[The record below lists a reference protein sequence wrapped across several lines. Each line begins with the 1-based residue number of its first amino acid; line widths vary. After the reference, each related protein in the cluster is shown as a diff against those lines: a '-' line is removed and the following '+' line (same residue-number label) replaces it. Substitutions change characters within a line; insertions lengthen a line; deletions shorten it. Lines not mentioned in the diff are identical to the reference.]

1 MAQVIQHK
9 RGGLDNLKNID
20 PVYRGEF
27 VLATGSLSIHNADG
41 ANGTQDVEI
50 AFIGGVSDY
59 EPVTKFLSGGGLP
72 SVTTATHGTYLDG
85 IIWYDSSSGQQYQL
99 NATVTATEAGAA
111 DYTGSHVAI
120 TSPVSNGQGLIG
132 VAEDGTYTDGLF
144 TDFTSTTPVGT
155 AVDRFNEI
163 LKALSPA
170 PAPDLDDI
178 DGNDTGVSAEL
189 SFGSSF
195 AISGYVS
202 ASGIGSLS
210 AVDQDGTFTVTSA
223 GNDLRRGV
231 FNGST
236 TIDGDLNEDVAQDG
250 INYPANAFGDANL
263 GTLQLEVNGS
273 NVHSVD
279 LTSVTSGTF
288 TNANGSGFTLSNTAS
303 AQFPDTTELDTFQH
317 RTGTWLV
324 HPNDQNEY
332 GWNYARVKHV
342 VGATTKT
349 TNYVTWVND
358 PSASNAANDVNFTE
372 EILANLSLSGT
383 NYISGV
389 KYFTAGTAEYTA
401 SFENAYINVYSSAA
415 DAISYNEGNINAV
428 SSEVMPALSGADPAT
443 KTVTL
448 NKTLTLPSNTR
459 LIDSSTSLLQDIS
472 ISTTVKKPLRSNVT
486 SIALTSGSFLYN
498 NESNTS
504 TLTSETFRKENYRIK
519 AGTYATQAS
528 IPTTSGDTGYWED
541 GSFNLGNVDLS
552 SENGL
557 LVYNRRLISPTNG
570 TYSLN
575 GGDFDGAVTNGPSSN
590 ADYSSIAN
598 STELTFYR
606 IFRNTTGG
614 TVFQF
619 DLTLAGAGTL
629 TDTLSA
635 ASNTFKLELS
645 APDQFLGFRSANNN
659 TYVLGTKDTSV
670 PLTNRYNFDEGID
683 NNQYLIVK
691 VTARGDWT
699 GYFTSM
705 AVSFG

>member
-9 RGGLDNLKNID
+9 RGGLGALKNIN
-20 PVYRGEF
+20 PIYRGEI
-27 VLATGSLSIHNADG
+27 VLATGSLYIYNSTGNS
-41 ANGTQDVEI
+41 TQDVEI

-59 EPVTKFLSGGGLP
+59 EPLTRFLSGGGLP
-72 SVTTATHGTYLDG
+72 SVTTGTYGTYLDG
-85 IIWYDSSSGQQYQL
+85 ILWYDSSSGQQYEL
-99 NATVTATEAGAA
+99 RATVTNDAA
-111 DYTGSHVAI
+111 NTAPFTGSHVVVTGPVVGGATAI
-120 TSPVSNGQGLIG
+120 GT
-132 VAEDGTYTDGLF
+132 AEDGTYTDGLF
-144 TDFTSTTPVGT
+144 TDFTSATPIGT

-210 AVDQDGTFTVTSA
+210 AVDQDGTFAVTSA

-236 TIDGDLNEDVAQDG
+236 TIDGDLNEDVVADG

-263 GTLQLEVNGS
+263 GTLYLELNGS
-273 NVHSVD
+273 NIHSVD
-279 LTSVTSGTF
+279 LTTFTSGDDV
-288 TNANGSGFTLSNTAS
+288 NGNGSGFNLTITSS
-303 AQFPDTTELDTFQH
+303 AQFPDTTELDAFQH
-317 RTGTWLV
+317 RTGTWKV

-415 DAISYNEGNINAV
+415 DAISYNETNINAV
-428 SSEVMPALSGADPAT
+428 SSEVMPALSGADPASE
-443 KTVTL
+443 TVTL

-459 LIDSSTSLLQDIS
+459 ILNSNIA

-486 SIALTSGSFLYN
+486 STSLTSGSFLYN

-504 TLTSETFRKENYRIK
+504 TLTSETFRKENYRVK
-519 AGTYATQAS
+519 AATYATQGS
-528 IPTTSGDTGYWED
+528 VPTTSGNTGYWED

-590 ADYSSIAN
+590 ADYSGIA
-598 STELTFYR
+598 SGTSLTFYR
-606 IFRNTTGG
+606 IFKNTTGG
-614 TVFQF
+614 TVFSF
-619 DLTLAGAGTL
+619 DLNIQGTGTL
-629 TDTLSA
+629 V
-635 ASNTFKLELS
+635 ASPASGNQFKMEFRLPTNS
-645 APDQFLGFRSANNN
+645 TTGFGTTWIDGTNG
-659 TYVLGTKDTSV
+659 TYVVGTLDTSLD
-670 PLTNRYNFDEGID
+670 LTNEYTTLTQGIS
-683 NNQYLIVK
+683 NNDYIVVR

-699 GYFTSM
+699 GFIDAMSVT
-705 AVSFG
+705 F

>member
-9 RGGLDNLKNID
+9 RGGLGALKNIN
-20 PVYRGEF
+20 PIYRGEI
-27 VLATGSLSIHNADG
+27 VLATGSLYIYNSTGNS
-41 ANGTQDVEI
+41 TQDVEI

-59 EPVTKFLSGGGLP
+59 EPLTRFLSGGGLP
-72 SVTTATHGTYLDG
+72 SVTTGTYGTYLDG
-85 IIWYDSSSGQQYQL
+85 ILWYDSSSGQQYEL
-99 NATVTATEAGAA
+99 RATVTNDAA
-111 DYTGSHVAI
+111 NTAPFTGSHVVVTGPVVGGATAI
-120 TSPVSNGQGLIG
+120 GT
-132 VAEDGTYTDGLF
+132 AEDGTYTDGLF
-144 TDFTSTTPVGT
+144 TDFTSATPIGT

-210 AVDQDGTFTVTSA
+210 AVDQDGTFAVTSA

-236 TIDGDLNEDVAQDG
+236 TIDGDLNEDVVADG

-263 GTLQLEVNGS
+263 GTLYLELNGS
-273 NVHSVD
+273 NIHSVD
-279 LTSVTSGTF
+279 LTTFTSGDDV
-288 TNANGSGFTLSNTAS
+288 NGNGSGFNLTITSS
-303 AQFPDTTELDTFQH
+303 AQFPDTTELDAFQH
-317 RTGTWLV
+317 RTGTWKV

-415 DAISYNEGNINAV
+415 DAISYNETNINAV
-428 SSEVMPALSGADPAT
+428 SSEVMPALSGADPASE
-443 KTVTL
+443 TVTL

-459 LIDSSTSLLQDIS
+459 ILNSNIA

-486 SIALTSGSFLYN
+486 STSLTSGSFLYN

-504 TLTSETFRKENYRIK
+504 TLTSETFRKENYRVK
-519 AGTYATQAS
+519 AADYATQGS
-528 IPTTSGDTGYWED
+528 VPTTSGDTGYWED

-590 ADYSSIAN
+590 ADYSGIA
-598 STELTFYR
+598 SGTSLTFYR
-606 IFRNTTGG
+606 IFKNTTGG
-614 TVFQF
+614 TVFSF
-619 DLTLAGAGTL
+619 DLNIQGTGTL
-629 TDTLSA
+629 V
-635 ASNTFKLELS
+635 ASPASGNQFKMEFRLPTNS
-645 APDQFLGFRSANNN
+645 TTGFGTTWIDGTNG
-659 TYVLGTKDTSV
+659 TYVVGTLDTSLD
-670 PLTNRYNFDEGID
+670 LTNEYTTLTQGIS
-683 NNQYLIVK
+683 NNDYIVVR

-699 GYFTSM
+699 GFIDAMSVT
-705 AVSFG
+705 F

>member
-20 PVYRGEF
+20 PIYRGEI
-27 VLATGSLSIHNADG
+27 VLATGSLYIYNSTGNS
-41 ANGTQDVEI
+41 TQDVEI

-59 EPVTKFLSGGGLP
+59 EPLTRFLSGGGLP
-72 SVTTATHGTYLDG
+72 SVTTGTYDTYLDG
-85 IIWYDSSSGQQYQL
+85 ILWYDSSSGQQYEL
-99 NATVTATEAGAA
+99 RATVTNDAA
-111 DYTGSHVAI
+111 NSAPFTSSHVAV
-120 TSPVSNGQGLIG
+120 TGPVVGGSTVIGL
-132 VAEDGTYTDGLF
+132 AEDGTYTDGLF

-195 AISGYVS
+195 DVSGYVS

-210 AVDQDGTFTVTSA
+210 AVDQDGTFAVTSA

-236 TIDGDLNEDVAQDG
+236 TIDGDLNEDVAADG

-273 NVHSVD
+273 NIHSVD

-303 AQFPDTTELDTFQH
+303 AQFPDTTELDAFQH

-415 DAISYNEGNINAV
+415 DAISYNETNINTV

-443 KTVTL
+443 ETVTL
-448 NKTLTLPSNTR
+448 NKGITLPSNTR
-459 LIDSSTSLLQDIS
+459 ILNSNIA

-486 SIALTSGSFLYN
+486 STSLTSGSFLYN

-504 TLTSETFRKENYRIK
+504 TLTSETFRKENYRVK
-519 AGTYATQAS
+519 AADYATQGS
-528 IPTTSGDTGYWED
+528 VPTTSGDTGYWED
-541 GSFNLGNVDLS
+541 GSSNLGNVDLS

-557 LVYNRRLISPTNG
+557 LVYDRRLISPTNG

-590 ADYSSIAN
+590 ADYSGIA
-598 STELTFYR
+598 SGTSLTFYR
-606 IFRNTTGG
+606 IFKNTTGG
-614 TVFQF
+614 TVFSFNLNIQGTGTLVASPASGNQF
-619 DLTLAGAGTL
+619 KMEFRLPTNATPHGTAWIDGTNLANVVGSLDTSLDLTNEYTTL
-629 TDTLSA
+629 TQGIL
-635 ASNTFKLELS
+635 
-645 APDQFLGFRSANNN
+645 NN
-659 TYVLGTKDTSV
+659 D
-670 PLTNRYNFDEGID
+670 F
-683 NNQYLIVK
+683 IVVR

-699 GYFTSM
+699 GFIDAMSVT
-705 AVSFG
+705 F

>member
-72 SVTTATHGTYLDG
+72 SITTGTHGTYLDG
-85 IIWYDSSSGQQYQL
+85 ILWYDSSSGQQYQL

-120 TSPVSNGQGLIG
+120 TSPVSNGQGAIG
-132 VAEDGTYTDGLF
+132 AAEDGTYTDGLF
-144 TDFTSTTPVGT
+144 TDFTSTTTIGT

-178 DGNDTGVSAEL
+178 DSNDTGVSAEL

-195 AISGYVS
+195 DELGYVL

-236 TIDGDLNEDVAQDG
+236 TIDGDLNEDVAADG

-279 LTSVTSGTF
+279 LTTFTSGDDL
-288 TNANGSGFTLSNTAS
+288 NANGSGFNLTITSS
-303 AQFPDTTELDTFQH
+303 AQFDDATELDVFQH
-317 RTGTWLV
+317 RTGTWKV

-332 GWNYARVKHV
+332 GWNYARVKHI

-358 PSASNAANDVNFTE
+358 LSASNAANDVNFIDE
-372 EILANLSLSGT
+372 ELANLSLSGT

-415 DAISYNEGNINAV
+415 DAISYNETNINSV
-428 SSEVMPALSGADPAT
+428 SSETLPALSGEDPAT

-448 NKTLTLPSNTR
+448 NKDITLPSNTR
-459 LIDSSTSLLQDIS
+459 ILNSNIA
-472 ISTTVKKPLRSNVT
+472 ISTTVKKPLRSNIT
-486 SIALTSGSFLYN
+486 STSLTSGSFLYN

-519 AGTYATQAS
+519 AGTYATQGS
-528 IPTTSGDTGYWED
+528 VPTTSEDTGYWED
-541 GSFNLGNVDLS
+541 DSFNLGNVDLND
-552 SENGL
+552 ENGL
-557 LVYNRRLISPTNG
+557 LVYDRKLISPTNG
-570 TYSLN
+570 TFSLN
-575 GGDFDGAVTNGPSSN
+575 GGDFNGAVTNGPADN
-590 ADYSSIAN
+590 ADYSGIA
-598 STELTFYR
+598 SDTSLTFYR
-606 IFRNTTGG
+606 IFRNTTGEA
-614 TVFQF
+614 VFQF
-619 DLTLAGAGTL
+619 NLTLAGVGTL
-629 TDTLSA
+629 VSSP
-635 ASNTFKLELS
+635 ASGNQFKLEFRLPTNS
-645 APDQFLGFRSANNN
+645 GTGFGTAYLDGTDG
-659 TYVLGTKDTSV
+659 TYVVGALDTSV
-670 PLTNRYNFDEGID
+670 GLTNTYTTLTQGIS
-683 NNQYLIVK
+683 NNDYIIVR
-691 VTARGDWT
+691 VTARADWT
-699 GYFTSM
+699 GYFTAMSV
-705 AVSFG
+705 AF

>member
-20 PVYRGEF
+20 PIYRGEI
-27 VLATGSLSIHNADG
+27 VLATGSLYIYNSTGNS
-41 ANGTQDVEI
+41 TQDVEI

-59 EPVTKFLSGGGLP
+59 EPLTRFLSGGGLP
-72 SVTTATHGTYLDG
+72 SVTTGTYDTYLDG
-85 IIWYDSSSGQQYQL
+85 ILWYDSSSGQQYEL
-99 NATVTATEAGAA
+99 RATVTNDAA
-111 DYTGSHVAI
+111 NTAPFTGSHVVVTGPVVGGATAI
-120 TSPVSNGQGLIG
+120 GT
-132 VAEDGTYTDGLF
+132 AEDGTYTDGLF
-144 TDFTSTTPVGT
+144 TDFTSATPVGT

-236 TIDGDLNEDVAQDG
+236 TIDGDLNEDVAADG

-263 GTLQLEVNGS
+263 GTLYLELNGS
-273 NVHSVD
+273 NIHSVD

-303 AQFPDTTELDTFQH
+303 AQFPDTTELDAFQH

-415 DAISYNEGNINAV
+415 DAISYNETNINTV

-448 NKTLTLPSNTR
+448 NKGITLPSNTR
-459 LIDSSTSLLQDIS
+459 ILNSNIA

-486 SIALTSGSFLYN
+486 STSLTSGSFLYN

-504 TLTSETFRKENYRIK
+504 TLTSETFRKENYRVK
-519 AGTYATQAS
+519 AADYATQGS
-528 IPTTSGDTGYWED
+528 VPTTSGNTGYWED

-557 LVYNRRLISPTNG
+557 LVYNRILISPTNG

-575 GGDFDGAVTNGPSSN
+575 GGDFDGAVTNGPASN
-590 ADYSSIAN
+590 ADYSGIAS
-598 STELTFYR
+598 STNLTFYR
-606 IFRNTTGG
+606 IFKNTTGG
-614 TVFQF
+614 TVFSFNLNIQGTGTLVASPASGNQF
-619 DLTLAGAGTL
+619 KMEFRLPTNSTTGFGTTWIDGTNGSYVVGTLDTSLDLTNEYTTL
-629 TDTLSA
+629 TQGI
-635 ASNTFKLELS
+635 SNN
-645 APDQFLGFRSANNN
+645 D
-659 TYVLGTKDTSV
+659 Y
-670 PLTNRYNFDEGID
+670 
-683 NNQYLIVK
+683 IVVR

-699 GYFTSM
+699 GFIDAMSVT
-705 AVSFG
+705 F

>member
-1 MAQVIQHK
+1 LYIY
-9 RGGLDNLKNID
+9 NS
-20 PVYRGEF
+20 
-27 VLATGSLSIHNADG
+27 TGNS
-41 ANGTQDVEI
+41 TQDVEI

-59 EPVTKFLSGGGLP
+59 EPLTRFLSGGGLP
-72 SVTTATHGTYLDG
+72 SVTTGTYDTYLDG
-85 IIWYDSSSGQQYQL
+85 ILWYDSSSGQQYEL
-99 NATVTATEAGAA
+99 RATVTNDAA
-111 DYTGSHVAI
+111 NTAPFTGSHVVVTGPVVGGATAI
-120 TSPVSNGQGLIG
+120 GT
-132 VAEDGTYTDGLF
+132 AEDGTYTDGLF
-144 TDFTSTTPVGT
+144 TDFTSATPVGT

-236 TIDGDLNEDVAQDG
+236 TIDGDLNEDVAADG

-263 GTLQLEVNGS
+263 GTLYLELNGS
-273 NVHSVD
+273 NIHSVD

-303 AQFPDTTELDTFQH
+303 AQFPDTTELDAFQH

-415 DAISYNEGNINAV
+415 DAISYNETNINTV

-448 NKTLTLPSNTR
+448 NKGITLPSNTR
-459 LIDSSTSLLQDIS
+459 ILNSNIA

-486 SIALTSGSFLYN
+486 STSLTSGSFLYN

-504 TLTSETFRKENYRIK
+504 TLTSETFRKENYRVK
-519 AGTYATQAS
+519 AADYATQGS
-528 IPTTSGDTGYWED
+528 VPTTSGNTGYWED

-557 LVYNRRLISPTNG
+557 LVYNRILISPTNG

-575 GGDFDGAVTNGPSSN
+575 GGDFDGAVTNGPASN
-590 ADYSSIAN
+590 ADYSGIAS
-598 STELTFYR
+598 STNLTFYR
-606 IFRNTTGG
+606 IFKNTTGG
-614 TVFQF
+614 TVFSFNLNIQGTGTLVASPASGNQF
-619 DLTLAGAGTL
+619 KMEFRLPTNSTTGFGTTWIDGTNGSYVVGTLDTSLDLTNEYTTL
-629 TDTLSA
+629 TQGI
-635 ASNTFKLELS
+635 SNN
-645 APDQFLGFRSANNN
+645 D
-659 TYVLGTKDTSV
+659 Y
-670 PLTNRYNFDEGID
+670 
-683 NNQYLIVK
+683 IVVR

-699 GYFTSM
+699 GFIDAMSVT
-705 AVSFG
+705 F

>member
-9 RGGLDNLKNID
+9 RGGLDALKNIN
-20 PVYRGEF
+20 PIYRGEI
-27 VLATGSLSIHNADG
+27 VLATGSLYIYNSTGNS
-41 ANGTQDVEI
+41 TQDVEI
-50 AFIGGVSDY
+50 AFIGGVADY
-59 EPVTKFLSGGGLP
+59 EPLTRFLSGGGLP
-72 SVTTATHGTYLDG
+72 SVTTGTYGTYLDG
-85 IIWYDSSSGQQYQL
+85 ILWYDSSSGQQYEL
-99 NATVTATEAGAA
+99 RATVTNDAA
-111 DYTGSHVAI
+111 NSAPFTSSHVAV
-120 TSPVSNGQGLIG
+120 TGPVVGGSTVIGL
-132 VAEDGTYTDGLF
+132 AEDGTYTDGLF

-195 AISGYVS
+195 DVSGYVS

-210 AVDQDGTFTVTSA
+210 AVDQDGTFAVTSA

-236 TIDGDLNEDVAQDG
+236 TIDGDLNEDVAADG

-273 NVHSVD
+273 NIHSVD
-279 LTSVTSGTF
+279 LTTFTSGDDL
-288 TNANGSGFTLSNTAS
+288 NGNNSGFNLTITSS
-303 AQFPDTTELDTFQH
+303 AQFPDTTELDAFQH
-317 RTGTWLV
+317 RTGTWKV

-358 PSASNAANDVNFTE
+358 PSASNAANAVNFTE
-372 EILANLSLSGT
+372 QILANLSLSGT

-415 DAISYNEGNINAV
+415 DAISYNETNINAV

-443 KTVTL
+443 ETVTL
-448 NKTLTLPSNTR
+448 NKGITLPSNTR
-459 LIDSSTSLLQDIS
+459 ILNSNIA

-486 SIALTSGSFLYN
+486 STSLTSGSFLYN

-504 TLTSETFRKENYRIK
+504 TLTSETFRKENYRVI
-519 AGTYATQAS
+519 AADYATQGS
-528 IPTTSGDTGYWED
+528 VPTTSGNTGYWED
-541 GSFNLGNVDLS
+541 GSSNLGNVDLS

-557 LVYNRRLISPTNG
+557 LVYDRRLISPTNG

-590 ADYSSIAN
+590 ADYSGIA
-598 STELTFYR
+598 SGTSLTFYR
-606 IFRNTTGG
+606 IFKNTTGG
-614 TVFQF
+614 TVFSF
-619 DLTLAGAGTL
+619 DLNIQGTGTL
-629 TDTLSA
+629 VSSP
-635 ASNTFKLELS
+635 ASGNQFKME
-645 APDQFLGFRSANNN
+645 FRLPTNATPHGTAWIDGTNLAN
-659 TYVLGTKDTSV
+659 VVGSLDTSLD
-670 PLTNRYNFDEGID
+670 LTNEYTTLTQGIL
-683 NNQYLIVK
+683 NNDFIVVR

-699 GYFTSM
+699 GFIDAMSVT
-705 AVSFG
+705 F

>member
-72 SVTTATHGTYLDG
+72 SITTGTHGTYLDG

-99 NATVTATEAGAA
+99 NATVTATAAGAA

-120 TSPVSNGQGLIG
+120 TSPVSNGQGAIG
-132 VAEDGTYTDGLF
+132 DAEDGTYTDGLF

-189 SFGSSF
+189 SFGSSY

-236 TIDGDLNEDVAQDG
+236 TIDGDLNEDVAADG

-263 GTLQLEVNGS
+263 GTLYLELNGS
-273 NVHSVD
+273 NIHSVD
-279 LTSVTSGTF
+279 LTTFTSGDDV
-288 TNANGSGFTLSNTAS
+288 NGNGSGFNLTITSS
-303 AQFPDTTELDTFQH
+303 AQFPDTTELDAFQH
-317 RTGTWLV
+317 RTGTWKV

-372 EILANLSLSGT
+372 EILDNLSLSGT

-415 DAISYNEGNINAV
+415 DAISYNETNINAV
-428 SSEVMPALSGADPAT
+428 SSEVMPALSGANPAT

-459 LIDSSTSLLQDIS
+459 ILNSNIA

-486 SIALTSGSFLYN
+486 STSLTSGSFLYN

-504 TLTSETFRKENYRIK
+504 TLTTETFRKENYRVK
-519 AGTYATQAS
+519 AATYATQGS
-528 IPTTSGDTGYWED
+528 VPTTSGDTGYWED

-552 SENGL
+552 TENGL
-557 LVYNRRLISPTNG
+557 LVYNRILISPTNG

-590 ADYSSIAN
+590 ADYSGIA
-598 STELTFYR
+598 SGTSLTFYR
-606 IFRNTTGG
+606 IFKNTTGG
-614 TVFQF
+614 TVFSF
-619 DLTLAGAGTL
+619 DLNIQGTGTL
-629 TDTLSA
+629 V
-635 ASNTFKLELS
+635 ASPASGNQFKMEFRLPTNS
-645 APDQFLGFRSANNN
+645 TTGFGTTWIDGTNG
-659 TYVLGTKDTSV
+659 TYVVGTLDTSLD
-670 PLTNRYNFDEGID
+670 LTNEYTTLTQGIS
-683 NNQYLIVK
+683 NNDYIVVR

-699 GYFTSM
+699 GFIDAMSVT
-705 AVSFG
+705 F

>member
-20 PVYRGEF
+20 PIYRGEF

-41 ANGTQDVEI
+41 SNGTQDVEI

-72 SVTTATHGTYLDG
+72 SITTGTHGTYLDG
-85 IIWYDSSSGQQYQL
+85 ILWYDSSSGQQYEL
-99 NATVTATEAGAA
+99 RATVTATTAGAA
-111 DYTGSHVAI
+111 EYTGSHIAI
-120 TSPVSNGQGLIG
+120 TSPVVNGQGAIG
-132 VAEDGTYTDGLF
+132 NAEDGTYTDGLF
-144 TDFTSTTPVGT
+144 TDFTTTTTVGT

-163 LKALSPA
+163 LKALAPS

-178 DGNDTGVSAEL
+178 DSNDTGVSAKL

-195 AISGYVS
+195 DVSGYVS
-202 ASGIGSLS
+202 ASGISGLS
-210 AVDQDGTFTVTSA
+210 AVDQDGTFSVTAA

-263 GTLQLEVNGS
+263 GTLYLELNGNNIHSIDLTTFTSGETVNG
-273 NVHSVD
+273 
-279 LTSVTSGTF
+279 
-288 TNANGSGFTLSNTAS
+288 NGSGFNLTITSS
-303 AQFPDTTELDTFQH
+303 AQFADTTELDVFQH
-317 RTGTWLV
+317 RTGTWKV

-332 GWNYARVKHV
+332 GWNYARVKHI

-372 EILANLSLSGT
+372 EILDNLSLSGT

-401 SFENAYINVYSSAA
+401 SFENAYINVYSPDA
-415 DAISYNEGNINAV
+415 DAISYNETNINSV
-428 SSEVMPALSGADPAT
+428 SSETLPALSGADPAT

-448 NKTLTLPSNTR
+448 TKDITLPSNTR
-459 LIDSSTSLLQDIS
+459 ILNSNIA
-472 ISTTVKKPLRSNVT
+472 ISTTVKKPLRSNIT
-486 SIALTSGSFLYN
+486 STALTSGSFLYN
-498 NESNTS
+498 NELNTS

-519 AGTYATQAS
+519 AGTYATQGS
-528 IPTTSGDTGYWED
+528 VPTTSGDTGYWED
-541 GSFNLGNVDLS
+541 VSFNLGNVDLS
-552 SENGL
+552 SESGL
-557 LVYNRRLISPTNG
+557 LVYDRKLISPTNG
-570 TYSLN
+570 TFSLN
-575 GGDFDGAVTNGPSSN
+575 GGDFDGAVTNGPASN
-590 ADYSSIAN
+590 ADYSGIA
-598 STELTFYR
+598 SGTSLTFYR

-619 DLTLAGAGTL
+619 NLTLAGVGTL
-629 TDTLSA
+629 VSSP
-635 ASNTFKLELS
+635 ASGNQFKLEFRLPTNS
-645 APDQFLGFRSANNN
+645 STGFGTTYLDGTDV
-659 TYVLGTKDTSV
+659 TYVVGALDTSV
-670 PLTNRYNFDEGID
+670 GLTNTYTTLTQGIS
-683 NNQYLIVK
+683 NNDYIVVR
-691 VTARGDWT
+691 VTARADWT
-699 GYFTSM
+699 GYFTAMSV
-705 AVSFG
+705 AF

>member
-1 MAQVIQHK
+1 MK
-9 RGGLDNLKNID
+9 
-20 PVYRGEF
+20 
-27 VLATGSLSIHNADG
+27 
-41 ANGTQDVEI
+41 
-50 AFIGGVSDY
+50 
-59 EPVTKFLSGGGLP
+59 
-72 SVTTATHGTYLDG
+72 
-85 IIWYDSSSGQQYQL
+85 
-99 NATVTATEAGAA
+99 ATVTATGAGAA

-120 TSPVSNGQGLIG
+120 TSPVSNGQGAIG
-132 VAEDGTYTDGLF
+132 DAEDGTYTDGLF
-144 TDFTSTTPVGT
+144 TDFTSTTPIGT

-210 AVDQDGTFTVTSA
+210 AVDQDGTFSVTAA

-263 GTLQLEVNGS
+263 GTLYLELNGS
-273 NVHSVD
+273 NIHSID
-279 LTSVTSGTF
+279 LTTFTSGDTV
-288 TNANGSGFTLSNTAS
+288 NGNGSGFNLTITSS
-303 AQFPDTTELDTFQH
+303 AQFADTTELDVFQH
-317 RTGTWLV
+317 RTGTWKV

-358 PSASNAANDVNFTE
+358 PSASNAANDVNFTD
-372 EILANLSLSGT
+372 EILDNLSLSGT

-401 SFENAYINVYSSAA
+401 SFENAYINVYSPDA
-415 DAISYNEGNINAV
+415 DAISYNETNINSV
-428 SSEVMPALSGADPAT
+428 SSETLPALSGADPAT
-443 KTVTL
+443 KTITL
-448 NKTLTLPSNTR
+448 TKDITLPSNTR
-459 LIDSSTSLLQDIS
+459 ILDSNIA
-472 ISTTVKKPLRSNVT
+472 ISTTVKKPLRSNIT
-486 SIALTSGSFLYN
+486 STSLTSGSFLYN

-519 AGTYATQAS
+519 AGTYATQGS
-528 IPTTSGDTGYWED
+528 VPTTTGDTGYWED
-541 GSFNLGNVDLS
+541 VSLNLGNVDLS
-552 SENGL
+552 SESGL
-557 LVYNRRLISPTNG
+557 LVYDRKLISPTNG

-590 ADYSSIAN
+590 ADYSGIA
-598 STELTFYR
+598 SGTSLTFYR
-606 IFRNTTGG
+606 IFRNTTGEA
-614 TVFQF
+614 VFQF
-619 DLTLAGAGTL
+619 NLTLAGVGTL
-629 TDTLSA
+629 VSSP
-635 ASNTFKLELS
+635 ASGNQFKLEFRLPTNS
-645 APDQFLGFRSANNN
+645 GTGFGTAYLDGTDG
-659 TYVLGTKDTSV
+659 TYVVGALDTSV
-670 PLTNRYNFDEGID
+670 GLTNTYTTLTQGIS
-683 NNQYLIVK
+683 NNDYIIVR
-691 VTARGDWT
+691 VTARADWT
-699 GYFTSM
+699 GYFTAMSV
-705 AVSFG
+705 AF

>member
-9 RGGLDNLKNID
+9 RGGLGALKNIN
-20 PVYRGEF
+20 PIYRGEI
-27 VLATGSLSIHNADG
+27 VLATGSLYIYNSTGNS
-41 ANGTQDVEI
+41 TQDVEI

-59 EPVTKFLSGGGLP
+59 EPLTRFLSGGGLP
-72 SVTTATHGTYLDG
+72 SVTTGTYGTYLDG
-85 IIWYDSSSGQQYQL
+85 ILWYDSSSGQQYEL
-99 NATVTATEAGAA
+99 RATVTNDAA
-111 DYTGSHVAI
+111 NTAPFTGSHVVVTGPVVGGATAI
-120 TSPVSNGQGLIG
+120 GT
-132 VAEDGTYTDGLF
+132 AEDGTYTDGLF
-144 TDFTSTTPVGT
+144 TDFTSATPIGT

-236 TIDGDLNEDVAQDG
+236 TIDGDLNEDVVADG

-263 GTLQLEVNGS
+263 GTLYLELNGS
-273 NVHSVD
+273 NIHSVD
-279 LTSVTSGTF
+279 LTTFTSGDDV
-288 TNANGSGFTLSNTAS
+288 NGNGSGFNLTITSS
-303 AQFPDTTELDTFQH
+303 AQFPDTTELDAFQH
-317 RTGTWLV
+317 RTGTWKV

-415 DAISYNEGNINAV
+415 DAISYNETNINAV
-428 SSEVMPALSGADPAT
+428 SSEVMPALSGADPASE
-443 KTVTL
+443 TVTL

-459 LIDSSTSLLQDIS
+459 ILNSNIA

-486 SIALTSGSFLYN
+486 STSLTSGSFLYN

-504 TLTSETFRKENYRIK
+504 TLTSETFRKENYRVK
-519 AGTYATQAS
+519 AADYATQGS
-528 IPTTSGDTGYWED
+528 VPTTSGDTGYWED

-590 ADYSSIAN
+590 ADYSGIA
-598 STELTFYR
+598 SGTSLTFYR
-606 IFRNTTGG
+606 IFKNTTGG
-614 TVFQF
+614 TVFSF
-619 DLTLAGAGTL
+619 DLNIQGTGTL
-629 TDTLSA
+629 V
-635 ASNTFKLELS
+635 ASPASGNQFKMEFRLPTNS
-645 APDQFLGFRSANNN
+645 TTGFGTTWIDGTNG
-659 TYVLGTKDTSV
+659 TYVVGTLDTSLD
-670 PLTNRYNFDEGID
+670 LTNEYTTLTQGIS
-683 NNQYLIVK
+683 NNDYIVVR

-699 GYFTSM
+699 GFIDAMSVT
-705 AVSFG
+705 F